1 MSEERAEY
9 IRALIAARIPELS
22 ADQIIEALSPGDLDD
37 DSGIPPHIASQVL
50 DVIAM
55 LAGQDGFNRGP
66 SSPRPG
72 WSSAKCA
79 LPRLGISTHATC
91 RG

>member
-1 MSEERAEY
+1 MTDDLAY

-22 ADQIIEALSPGDLDD
+22 ADQIIAALSPGDFDD

-55 LAGQDGFNRGP
+55 LADRMDEME
-66 SSPRPG
+66 SRLTPG
-72 WSSAKCA
+72 
-79 LPRLGISTHATC
+79 RLN
-91 RG
+91 

>member
-22 ADQIIEALSPGDLDD
+22 ADQIIESLSPGDLDD

-50 DVIAM
+50 DVIAA
-55 LAGQDGFNRGP
+55 LADRMDEME
-66 SSPRPG
+66 SRLTPG
-72 WSSAKCA
+72 
-79 LPRLGISTHATC
+79 RLN
-91 RG
+91 